1 MGMHM
6 ENINDL
12 PNRLLLR
19 NYVHNHF
26 GKFAFAFKST
36 VSTGPMQPTF
46 YVIWFVTDSL
56 CITIQKQTTCINWR
70 TSGHKWNQI
79 RCTPCLNGHPC
90 WIHANKNRL
99 GDKKDLAIYAYEYY
113 YIPRLMVPPSLFI
126 ILNCEWEEYWSRPN
140 GQVNNG
146 KLPSANDNLLL
157 ENTELSL

>member
-1 MGMHM
+1 MTYQTGCCWGTTSTLIL
-6 ENINDL
+6 ENL
-12 PNRLLLR
+12 PSRSSPLLVQDPCSQHSMLFGLLL
-19 NYVHNHF
+19 
-26 GKFAFAFKST
+26 T
-36 VSTGPMQPTF
+36 VCALLF
-46 YVIWFVTDSL
+46 RE
-56 CITIQKQTTCINWR
+56 QTTCINWR
-70 TSGHKWNQI
+70 TSGHNWNQI
-79 RCTPCLNGHPC
+79 RCTPCLNGRPC

-126 ILNCEWEEYWSRPN
+126 ILNCEWEEYWSKPN